1 MTDIPKIAPGADL
14 RALQLVLEGFTPH
27 QRREWYIK
35 ANMSAKGIVY
45 ADIAKDCRTIEW
57 FVGAQVRGKYSLSPK
72 VAESF
77 ERILGIDLL
86 PFLSFKEQG
95 RYFKAYPE
103 RLKDIGA

>member
-1 MTDIPKIAPGADL
+1 MTDIPKIAPGTDL

-35 ANMSAKGIVY
+35 ANMSAKGY
-45 ADIAKDCRTIEW
+45 TYQSIAASCHTIPW
-57 FVGAQVRGKYSLSPK
+57 FVSAQVVGKYSLSPK
-72 VAESF
+72 VAKAF
-77 ERILGIDLL
+77 EDCLGIDLL
-86 PFLSFKEQG
+86 PFLSYKEQG